1 MDAPAPDAEAPT
13 EDLGVW
19 TTAEI
24 VYMSIAGVLL
34 LMALAEIV
42 AFTGS
47 LTYSFI
53 KVHQKAKAARR
64 RGVQYMSLV
73 ILIVFWVLRLI
84 FLAAMLSLVPIP
96 HWQATLHKE
105 ANHQFIPEPI
115 IVYSQY
121 LAFTLVGLLLVLPTV
136 ISLHQL
142 MTSPTNIKE
151 QLDAIRT
158 TSTFPRVL
166 IVMPVYNEL
175 PEVLHVAICSAIDG
189 DYPKEHLHIFISFDN
204 DATSDLYRAL
214 IRNLG
219 VPADNDYYPPVLD
232 LYFRGVQ
239 ITVSRFPHGG
249 KRLTQKKTFGLIN
262 SIYKNYPEKT
272 DHLFVL
278 FIDSDIVLPP
288 ATVANFMWDMQ
299 LKPGSTKDLLGM
311 TGVITVTTK
320 DDMTF
325 INLLQDIEYVH
336 GQFFGRAIESAVGA
350 CVTLPGALT
359 IFRYSA
365 FLKSYDEY
373 FADATISDLWDFG
386 RSHLG
391 EDRYLTH
398 LLMTKAARPKMIQFC
413 HRATCKTEPVRE
425 WRNLMK
431 QRRRWFLGFL
441 TNEGAFLSDP
451 ALWRKYPW
459 LLSFRMIQDIVNG
472 TSMVSYAVI
481 AAVATGIQ
489 HWSWIWLGLLIAYF
503 LINWGLMFIYG
514 LWIGRKKAFLYPM
527 MFVIG
532 PFVTWFLLVY
542 GVITAN
548 ERTWGGPRA
557 DAASTKDE
565 EHGEGEVEEHDKE
578 AGGDS
583 IFPSGEME
591 ISDSE
596 RIELPD
602 HLFYPR
608 QRKTSRHRR
617 AGSSGDDSDVNSLD
631 ISRDVKDY
639 GIKPSFVRAEDHED
653 FEDRFPPISTRV
665 PGLYELEVVSSTA
678 QDSWE
683 ADDEDFT
690 SGDESNYSEDD
701 DDGPVDLISIV
712 SSRDKG
718 DGDEDDEEYFSFQP
732 LGFASPQMHKDTEW
746 WDSDKHL
753 SSLGILPFVD
763 QPKIPAMFASTET
776 LILSPVI
783 PAVRSTARSR
793 AGTPTS
799 FCDRRMSSAS
809 SLALVLPGTPLA
821 PGTPRRSLHGS
832 SAAAAAAVAAATA
845 AGLAGSSSAPSAPSP
860 AIRPSSSRRGSSS
873 MPLPPGYVPSPSPSF
888 RYIPVAYITPTNS
901 LPSTPKMSP
910 VTMPS
915 PRAFPAGHSPA
926 LGSSSTPST
935 PYVSVSG
942 QKVRV
947 KTMGNVP
954 SSIIAAALAIPR
966 PHSVYGD
973 STMTSAA
980 HMKRM
985 SSRVK
990 FLQGESLGQGLHPLT
1005 MVSTSSPK
1013 LESAT
1018 PSSLS
1023 APNCVPPTPPVSDY
1037 ASSSSSS
1044 STSSSISST
1053 PTPAPTTST
1062 TTTTTSSSSNSGTR
1076 SRSSSKST
1084 LAVTT
1089 PASLLLSLPPSS
1101 SSSASS
1107 STMRSSI
1114 QLPLDVPPVP
1124 TIPSGI
1130 PSTSS
1135 FTIPPQIRALKA
1147 HIATVGSSSSTGESP
1162 VPPPRR
1168 SSLGAVKRASTLV
1181 TAMAATAATAVVMDN
1196 LPRTPAVPA
1205 EFMDGS
1211 HGVEAAVAALG

>member
-1 MDAPAPDAEAPT
+1 MDAPLPDAEP
-13 EDLGVW
+13 W

-73 ILIVFWVLRLI
+73 ILVVFWGLRLI
-84 FLAAMLSLVPIP
+84 FLAAMMSLVPIP
-96 HWQATLHKE
+96 HWQGISSKE
-105 ANHQFIPEPI
+105 ENHQFIPEPI
-115 IVYSQY
+115 MVYSRY
-121 LAFTLVGLLLVLPTV
+121 LAFAL
-136 ISLHQL
+136 
-142 MTSPTNIKE
+142 
-151 QLDAIRT
+151 
-158 TSTFPRVL
+158 VL

-451 ALWRKYPW
+451 AL
-459 LLSFRMIQDIVNG
+459 
-472 TSMVSYAVI
+472 TSMVSYATI

-503 LINWGLMFIYG
+503 CINWGLMFIYG
-514 LWIGRKKAFLYPM
+514 LWIGRKKAFLYPL
-527 MFVIG
+527 MFVVG

-565 EHGEGEVEEHDKE
+565 EHGEGGEEDEE
-578 AGGDS
+578 AGEDS
-583 IFPSGEME
+583 DFLPGE
-591 ISDSE
+591 SDSE

-631 ISRDVKDY
+631 IIRDVKDY
-639 GIKPSFVRAEDHED
+639 GIKPSFVREEGHKDDA
-653 FEDRFPPISTRV
+653 DRFRPVSTRV

-678 QDSWE
+678 RDSWE

-690 SGDESNYSEDD
+690 SGDESSSSEDD
-701 DDGPVDLISIV
+701 DEGPVDLISIV

-718 DGDEDDEEYFSFQP
+718 DLDEDDEEYFNFQP
-732 LGFASPQMHKDTEW
+732 LSFASPVLHKDIEW
-746 WDSDKHL
+746 WESDKHL

-783 PAVRSTARSR
+783 PAARPIRSFKSR

-799 FCDRRMSSAS
+799 LGDRRMSSAS
-809 SLALVLPGTPLA
+809 SLALVSPTTPLT

-832 SAAAAAAVAAATA
+832 SAAAAADVAAAMA
-845 AGLAGSSSAPSAPSP
+845 AGLAGSSTPSAPSP
-860 AIRPSSSRRGSSS
+860 AMRPSSSRRGSSS
-873 MPLPPGYVPSPSPSF
+873 MPLPPGYVPSPTPSF
-888 RYIPVAYITPTNS
+888 RYIPVAYITPGNS
-901 LPSTPKMSP
+901 LPNTPKMSP
-910 VTMPS
+910 VAMPS
-915 PRAFPAGHSPA
+915 PRAFPVGHSPA
-926 LGSSSTPST
+926 IGSSSTPST
-935 PYVSVSG
+935 PYVSGLDQTV
-942 QKVRV
+942 KV
-947 KTMGNVP
+947 KTTGNVP
-954 SSIIAAALAIPR
+954 ASIIAAALAIPR

-973 STMTSAA
+973 GIPISTSTPMQAR
-980 HMKRM
+980 RM

-990 FLQGESLGQGLHPLT
+990 VLQGESLGQSPHPL
-1005 MVSTSSPK
+1005 STSSTPSSK
-1013 LESAT
+1013 LEPAT
-1018 PSSLS
+1018 PSSLG
-1023 APNCVPPTPPVSDY
+1023 AFNVAPPTPPMSNY
-1037 ASSSSSS
+1037 ASSSSSSSS
-1044 STSSSISST
+1044 STSSSISSA
-1053 PTPAPTTST
+1053 PTPAPAPTITAT
-1062 TTTTTSSSSNSGTR
+1062 TTTTTP
-1076 SRSSSKST
+1076 SSSKSGTRPCSVSKST
-1084 LAVTT
+1084 LTVVT
-1089 PASLLLSLPPSS
+1089 PASLLSPPSS
-1101 SSSASS
+1101 SSSSS
-1107 STMRSSI
+1107 SSSSPSSLSSTKRSSI
-1114 QLPLDVPPVP
+1114 RPSPDVPPVP
-1124 TIPSGI
+1124 AIPSSA
-1130 PSTSS
+1130 PSSS
-1135 FTIPPQIRALKA
+1135 SPISPQIRIKAGEALKA
-1147 HIATVGSSSSTGESP
+1147 HIATAGSSSSSSTGGSP

-1168 SSLGAVKRASTLV
+1168 SSLAAKRTSALV
-1181 TAMAATAATAVVMDN
+1181 TAMAATAATAAVIESV
-1196 LPRTPAVPA
+1196 PKTPTAPA
-1205 EFMDGS
+1205 KLNNESGW
-1211 HGVEAAVAALG
+1211 

>member
-1 MDAPAPDAEAPT
+1 
-13 EDLGVW
+13 
-19 TTAEI
+19 
-24 VYMSIAGVLL
+24 
-34 LMALAEIV
+34 
-42 AFTGS
+42 
-47 LTYSFI
+47 
-53 KVHQKAKAARR
+53 
-64 RGVQYMSLV
+64 
-73 ILIVFWVLRLI
+73 
-84 FLAAMLSLVPIP
+84 
-96 HWQATLHKE
+96 
-105 ANHQFIPEPI
+105 
-115 IVYSQY
+115 
-121 LAFTLVGLLLVLPTV
+121 
-136 ISLHQL
+136 
-142 MTSPTNIKE
+142 
-151 QLDAIRT
+151 
-158 TSTFPRVL
+158 
-166 IVMPVYNEL
+166 MPVYNEL

-451 ALWRKYPW
+451 ALWWKYPW
-459 LLSFRMIQDIVNG
+459 LLSFRMIQDVVNG
-472 TSMVSYAVI
+472 TSMVSYATIV
-481 AAVATGIQ
+481 AVATGIQ
-489 HWSWIWLGLLIAYF
+489 NWSWIWLGLLIAYF
-503 LINWGLMFIYG
+503 CINWGLMFIYG
-514 LWIGRKKAFLYPM
+514 LWIGRKKAFLYPL
-527 MFVIG
+527 MFVVG

-565 EHGEGEVEEHDKE
+565 EHGDSGEDEE
-578 AGGDS
+578 AGGDAG
-583 IFPSGEME
+583 FPQGEME
-591 ISDSE
+591 TSDSE

-639 GIKPSFVRAEDHED
+639 GIKPSFVRAEGHSDGTGK
-653 FEDRFPPISTRV
+653 FQPISTRV

-678 QDSWE
+678 RDSWE

-690 SGDESNYSEDD
+690 SGDESSSSEDD
-701 DDGPVDLISIV
+701 DEGPVDLISIV

-718 DGDEDDEEYFSFQP
+718 DLNEDDEEYFSFQP
-732 LGFASPQMHKDTEW
+732 LGFASPHLHKDTEW
-746 WDSDKHL
+746 WESDKHL

-783 PAVRSTARSR
+783 PAARSIRSVRSR

-799 FCDRRMSSAS
+799 LSDRRMSSAS
-809 SLALVLPGTPLA
+809 SLALVPCSTPLA

-845 AGLAGSSSAPSAPSP
+845 AGLAGSSTPSAPSP
-860 AIRPSSSRRGSSS
+860 AMRPSSSRRGSSS
-873 MPLPPGYVPSPSPSF
+873 MPLPPGYVPSPTPSF
-888 RYIPVAYITPTNS
+888 RYIPVAYITPGNS
-901 LPSTPKMSP
+901 LPNTPKMSP
-910 VTMPS
+910 VAMPS

-926 LGSSSTPST
+926 LGSSSMPST
-935 PYVSVSG
+935 PSASASAST
-942 QKVRV
+942 VRV

-973 STMTSAA
+973 GSVTSTSTQ
-980 HMKRM
+980 MKRM

-990 FLQGESLGQGLHPLT
+990 VLQGESFGQSLHPLS
-1005 MVSTSSPK
+1005 MSSTSLPK
-1013 LESAT
+1013 LEPAT
-1018 PSSLS
+1018 LSSFGASSL
-1023 APNCVPPTPPVSDY
+1023 VPPTPPVSNY
-1037 ASSSSSS
+1037 ASSSSSSS
-1044 STSSSISST
+1044 STSSSISSA
-1053 PTPAPTTST
+1053 PAPAPVPPVTAT
-1062 TTTTTSSSSNSGTR
+1062 TTTTTTTTTPSSLKSGTR
-1076 SRSSSKST
+1076 PRSVSLKST
-1084 LAVTT
+1084 PTVAT
-1089 PASLLLSLPPSS
+1089 PSSLLSPPPSSPSS
-1101 SSSASS
+1101 SSSSS
-1107 STMRSSI
+1107 STKRSSI
-1114 QLPLDVPPVP
+1114 RPSPDVPPVP
-1124 TIPSGI
+1124 IIPSST
-1130 PSTSS
+1130 PSSS
-1135 FTIPPQIRALKA
+1135 SPISPQIRAKAGEALKA
-1147 HIATVGSSSSTGESP
+1147 HIATVGSSSSSSTGGSP

-1168 SSLGAVKRASTLV
+1168 SSLAAKRTSALV
-1181 TAMAATAATAVVMDN
+1181 TAMAATAATALVIESV
-1196 LPRTPAVPA
+1196 PKTPMVPA
-1205 EFMDGS
+1205 ELKGDGS
-1211 HGVEAAVAALG
+1211 GNSNTEASKAPIAAFA

>member
-1 MDAPAPDAEAPT
+1 MDAPTPDDAP

-64 RGVQYMSLV
+64 RGVQYTSLV
-73 ILIVFWVLRLI
+73 ILVIFWVLRLI

-96 HWQATLHKE
+96 HWQGTRHKE
-105 ANHQFIPEPI
+105 ENHQLIPAPI
-115 IVYSQY
+115 IKYSQY
-121 LAFTLVGLLLVLPTV
+121 TAFGLVGLLLVLPTV

-320 DDMTF
+320 DDMSF

-359 IFRYSA
+359 VFRYSA

-472 TSMVSYAVI
+472 TSMVSYATI
-481 AAVATGIQ
+481 TAVVTGIQ
-489 HWSWIWLGLLIAYF
+489 NWSWIWLGLLISYF
-503 LINWGLMFIYG
+503 CINWGLMFVYG
-514 LWIGRKKAFLYPM
+514 FWIGRKKAFLYPM
-527 MFVIG
+527 MFVVG

-557 DAASTKDE
+557 DASKDE
-565 EHGEGEVEEHDKE
+565 EHGEGEEETGEGK
-578 AGGDS
+578 GGDDYS
-583 IFPSGEME
+583 PRDANDS
-591 ISDSE
+591 SDSE

-608 QRKTSRHRR
+608 QLRNNRHRR

-631 ISRDVKDY
+631 ISRDVNDY
-639 GIKPSFVRAEDHED
+639 GIKPNFVRTAENNDE
-653 FEDRFPPISTRV
+653 EDRFHPVSTRN
-665 PGLYELEVVSSTA
+665 PGLYELELVSSTTR
-678 QDSWE
+678 DSWE

-690 SGDESNYSEDD
+690 SGDETSSDEDAD
-701 DDGPVDLISIV
+701 EDEGPVDLISLA
-712 SSRDKG
+712 SSRGKG
-718 DGDEDDEEYFSFQP
+718 NLDEDEEYFSFQP
-732 LGFASPQMHKDTEW
+732 LGFASPLLHKDTEW
-746 WDSDKHL
+746 WESDKHL
-753 SSLGILPFVD
+753 SSFGILPFVD

-776 LILSPVI
+776 LILSAVI
-783 PAVRSTARSR
+783 PAARSIRSIKSR

-799 FCDRRMSSAS
+799 FSDRRMSSAS
-809 SLALVLPGTPLA
+809 SLALVPPATPQM
-821 PGTPRRSLHGS
+821 PGTPRRSRHGS
-832 SAAAAAAVAAATA
+832 SAAATAAAAVAAAM
-845 AGLAGSSSAPSAPSP
+845 AGSTSVPSP
-860 AIRPSSSRRGSSS
+860 AMRPSSSRRGSSS
-873 MPLPPGYVPSPSPSF
+873 MLLPPGYMPSPQPSF
-888 RYIPVAYITPTNS
+888 RYVPVAYITPGNS
-901 LPSTPKMSP
+901 APNTPRISP
-910 VTMPS
+910 VSMPS
-915 PRAFPAGHSPA
+915 PRAFPVGHSSA
-926 LGSSSTPST
+926 NASSSTSST
-935 PYVSVSG
+935 PFVSAAG
-942 QKVRV
+942 QSVKV
-947 KTMGNVP
+947 KTTGNVP
-954 SSIIAAALAIPR
+954 SSIIAAALAIPH
-966 PHSVYGD
+966 PS
-973 STMTSAA
+973 SAGTTA
-980 HMKRM
+980 TTTQVKRM

-990 FLQGESLGQGLHPLT
+990 VLQGESLGQSIHPLA
-1005 MVSTSSPK
+1005 SSSPK
-1013 LESAT
+1013 LEAT
-1018 PSSLS
+1018 ASSNRGNS
-1023 APNCVPPTPPVSDY
+1023 PKAVPPTPPVSNY
-1037 ASSSSSS
+1037 ASSSSSNS
-1044 STSSSISST
+1044 SAGST
-1053 PTPAPTTST
+1053 PPTSPST
-1062 TTTTTSSSSNSGTR
+1062 TATTPSSSSKSGTR
-1076 SRSSSKST
+1076 SRSGSKST
-1084 LAVTT
+1084 PTTSVAT
-1089 PASLLLSLPPSS
+1089 PASLLSPPPPSS
-1101 SSSASS
+1101 STKRASKQKS
-1107 STMRSSI
+1107 
-1114 QLPLDVPPVP
+1114 PGVPPLP
-1124 TIPSGI
+1124 TIPSTTT
-1130 PSTSS
+1130 PSTPKVS
-1135 FTIPPQIRALKA
+1135 PQIRAKAGAALKT
-1147 HIATVGSSSSTGESP
+1147 HGATVGGGGGYSSSSPSSPSVESP

-1168 SSLGAVKRASTLV
+1168 SSLAAKRASTLV
-1181 TAMAATAATAVVMDN
+1181 TAMAATAATAVVIESA
-1196 LPRTPAVPA
+1196 PKTPVIPA
-1205 EFMDGS
+1205 DLRSEKIGGS
-1211 HGVEAAVAALG
+1211 SVDMSKPTAALV